1 MTGRR
6 RKPGRMGPF
15 IEGYRAWLAERDYTR
30 GTIVGMLAMAGGLG
44 RWMDARDIAL
54 GDLDRA
60 AVTEFRDALRAAGR
74 RCVPGAH
81 GLDRLLEY
89 LEDQGV
95 LDGHSS
101 SAAPLEVLAERY
113 RRWLVTDRGLAEATV
128 VRYVTLARS
137 FLSQRLTG
145 RGELESLS
153 GTDIVAFLLA
163 ESERLSVGSVKGR
176 VGELRSLLR
185 FLYLQGLTPR
195 PLAAAVPPV
204 AGWRDTGVPKAIPAG
219 DVQRL
224 LDSCDRGDQIGIR
237 DYAILMLVARL
248 GLRSAEVAR
257 LELGDI
263 DWRAGQITLR
273 GKACRQDGMPLPCDA
288 GEALAAYLSQARPA
302 TPLRQVF
309 LAAKAPM
316 RAIPPGL
323 VSDVTHRACDRAP
336 APDRRP
342 PATAHAGDTDA
353 APGSDD
359 HRGEPGATASRP
371 GHHRHLRQSG
381 LRHLAY
387 RCTAVAGS
395 GAMSALAGAARDY
408 LRLRNSLG
416 HELAEYHR
424 ELPRLVAF
432 LEAEGLPTVTV
443 AAALAWAHG
452 PGACRPPASRRAG

>member
-1 MTGRR
+1 
-6 RKPGRMGPF
+6 MGPF
-15 IEGYRAWLAERDYTR
+15 IEGYRAWLAGRGYTP
-30 GTIVGMLAMAGGLG
+30 GTVVNMLAMAGGLG
-44 RWMDARDIAL
+44 RWMDARGL
-54 GDLDRA
+54 GPGDLDRA
-60 AVTEFRDALRAAGR
+60 AIAEFRDALRAAGM
-74 RCVPGAH
+74 RCVPGAR

-89 LEDQGV
+89 LEDLGV
-95 LDGHSS
+95 VDRYPLST
-101 SAAPLEVLAERY
+101 APVEVLAECY

-128 VRYVTLARS
+128 VRYVKLARS
-137 FLSQRLTG
+137 FLGQRLAG
-145 RGELESLS
+145 LGVDGLS
-153 GTDIVAFLLA
+153 GADVAVFLLA
-163 ESERLSVGSVKGR
+163 ESERLSLGSVKGR

-204 AGWRDTGVPKAIPAG
+204 AGWRDSGVPKAIAAG

-224 LDSCDRGDQIGIR
+224 LDSCDRADPIGIR

-323 VSDVTHRACDRAP
+323 VSDVTHRACDRAGLP
-336 APDRRP
+336 RVG
-342 PATAHAGDTDA
+342 AH
-353 APGSDD
+353 
-359 HRGEPGATASRP
+359 R
-371 GHHRHLRQSG
+371 
-381 LRHLAY
+381 LRHTLATQMLRRGANIVEVSQVLRHRDLATTAIY
-387 RCTAVAGS
+387 AKVDFTVLRAVAQPWP
-395 GAMSALAGAARDY
+395 GAAR
-408 LRLRNSLG
+408 
-416 HELAEYHR
+416 
-424 ELPRLVAF
+424 
-432 LEAEGLPTVTV
+432 
-443 AAALAWAHG
+443 
-452 PGACRPPASRRAG
+452 